1 MKKLLLVPIFL
12 MLAAVLIFTSCG
24 GTATTTAT
32 QPTATQPTATQPTA
46 TQPTG
51 TQPIKPEPYGTITI
65 GSTDFSYESTD
76 PVYYESFWGWSMYE
90 PIITWDPDGNYV
102 GNDDADWA
110 CTVADSWSIS
120 EDGNTWTFKIH
131 KGLKA
136 WNGEPITAEDVKWS
150 VDRFGDMTVST
161 NPWSFFLSTM
171 YNTKSTAVI
180 DDYTFEF
187 VTNHPEPALVVPFA
201 WTRVL
206 PKDYFE
212 SVGQEEFRKNPMGSG
227 PWKFV
232 EHTPETSFT
241 MEANTDYWNPLAIP
255 EYKTLK
261 YLQVPE
267 EATQVAMLKRGE
279 LDMVTVNMDRIVALQ
294 KAGWKTVEFGFPAL
308 INLTVQGSYYETAGP
323 VHDIRVR
330 QALSYAINRQ
340 EICDSY
346 YLGNAV
352 PGGMWFMS
360 PGSYGWKDSWL
371 NFYSYDPDKAKALL
385 AEAGYPD
392 AWEDPVIHMYI
403 SPGSGVDFMQIIQ
416 GYWRAVGIDC
426 VIEIVD
432 SVVYGGLYFSF
443 GPLAEDAQNVG
454 WIFPWF
460 FNGAPNSTYH
470 ASNMYTSTGVHHGLT
485 DPTIDAMYAKYA
497 AELDPVKALKYW
509 QEFQEA
515 GHAQYINIGIC
526 MVKPLVISGPNLGA
540 WSYKTWVSSADSL
553 AFLKHP

>member
-241 MEANTDYWNPLAIP
+241 MEANTDYWNP
-255 EYKTLK
+255 
-261 YLQVPE
+261 
-267 EATQVAMLKRGE
+267 
-279 LDMVTVNMDRIVALQ
+279 
-294 KAGWKTVEFGFPAL
+294 
-308 INLTVQGSYYETAGP
+308 
-323 VHDIRVR
+323 
-330 QALSYAINRQ
+330 
-340 EICDSY
+340 
-346 YLGNAV
+346 
-352 PGGMWFMS
+352 
-360 PGSYGWKDSWL
+360 
-371 NFYSYDPDKAKALL
+371 
-385 AEAGYPD
+385 
-392 AWEDPVIHMYI
+392 
-403 SPGSGVDFMQIIQ
+403 QI
-416 GYWRAVGIDC
+416 GRA
-426 VIEIVD
+426 
-432 SVVYGGLYFSF
+432 S
-443 GPLAEDAQNVG
+443 
-454 WIFPWF
+454 
-460 FNGAPNSTYH
+460 
-470 ASNMYTSTGVHHGLT
+470 
-485 DPTIDAMYAKYA
+485 
-497 AELDPVKALKYW
+497 
-509 QEFQEA
+509 
-515 GHAQYINIGIC
+515 
-526 MVKPLVISGPNLGA
+526 
-540 WSYKTWVSSADSL
+540 
-553 AFLKHP
+553 